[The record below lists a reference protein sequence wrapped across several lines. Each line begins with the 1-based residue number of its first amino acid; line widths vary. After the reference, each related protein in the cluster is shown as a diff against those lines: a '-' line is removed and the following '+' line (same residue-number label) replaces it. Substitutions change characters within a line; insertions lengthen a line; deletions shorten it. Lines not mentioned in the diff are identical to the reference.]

1 MPRRDDIWLKS
12 FISRICQQI
21 EEYREKPL
29 NYVEV
34 QALIQRFVKN
44 NPDADREEIERD
56 ARRKAERLSK
66 IG

>member
-1 MPRRDDIWLKS
+1 
-12 FISRICQQI
+12 
-21 EEYREKPL
+21 
-29 NYVEV
+29 
-34 QALIQRFVKN
+34 LIQRFVKN